1 MGDLQSGEL
10 LRWALLLLPLILIQY
25 ALLIVALIDVLRR
38 ERTKGPKWAWILVIV
53 LVNLIGP
60 IVYFLFGREE

>member
-1 MGDLQSGEL
+1 MSQEEL
-10 LRWALLLLPLILIQY
+10 EAVLKWLPLLVPIILIQY
-25 ALLIVALIDVLRR
+25 GLLIVALIDVLRR
-38 ERTKGPKWAWILVIV
+38 ERTRGPKWAWILVIV